1 MTLKT
6 MQHLENN
13 AIRFCRGVK
22 HPRTTL
28 EGPLMGLAGLPII
41 KGMGWTNEIVD
52 KTALD
57 CWAE

>member
-1 MTLKT
+1 